1 MGAAVTEVVGAA
13 AAVTNYETTIMH
25 EVLTG
30 AGREMCCNM
39 HCGQKWVVSVVG
51 CR

>member
-1 MGAAVTEVVGAA
+1 MGAA
-13 AAVTNYETTIMH
+13 AADTDYEPTVMH
-25 EVLTG
+25 EVLMG
-30 AGREMCCNM
+30 AGSELYCNM